1 VHVLSPLSPQGPSVT
16 ESQLWRLQ
24 NQLRL
29 LARRDVLCAPCGR
42 RLSGSVRR
50 QLEAARMTVSAMTDQ
65 VMDGTPLN
73 DLQVR
78 YLKRTA
84 DRLQRWL
91 RPTIRQLELE
101 VA

>member
-1 VHVLSPLSPQGPSVT
+1 MT
-16 ESQLWRLQ
+16 EAQLWRLQ

-29 LARRDVLCAPCGR
+29 LARRDVVCAPCGR
-42 RLSGSVRR
+42 RLDGTVRR
-50 QLEAARMTVSAMTDQ
+50 QLEAARLAVSEMTDQ
-65 VMDGTPLN
+65 VMDGHPLN

-101 VA
+101 TI